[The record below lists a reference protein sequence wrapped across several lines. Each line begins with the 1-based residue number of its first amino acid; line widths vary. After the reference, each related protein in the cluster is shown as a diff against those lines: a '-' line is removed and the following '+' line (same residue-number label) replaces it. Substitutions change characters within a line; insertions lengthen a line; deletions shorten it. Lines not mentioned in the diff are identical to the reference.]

1 MRKKWKYDK
10 ILSISDK
17 QKAKHKLMLKNC
29 LPDIA
34 NYSLLIVFGL
44 FILHSCKQQKEHK
57 HIPTN
62 SKIELNGLVQPTNQ
76 SVFSNVKTITP
87 IQDTIK
93 PVFQATGIIAYN
105 PNLINNISTRIS
117 GRIEKLYMRFNF
129 QEILKGQRIMDLYSP
144 EIVTAQQ
151 EFLYLLNNSSNEI
164 VLIKYSKQKLKWL
177 GLTDEQLIYI
187 EKNKMIINPIPIYS
201 KYSGHIHDVGIS
213 PTEFLST
220 SSSNNGMGSNMN
232 NSMPSPSNAQ
242 IENLP
247 ASQTSALSIKDGMYV
262 QKGQTL
268 FDVYNISKVWVILN
282 IFPVD
287 ANYIQPGDK
296 VLIIRETHPEQ
307 PILSKINFIEAITSQ
322 NASTIKARVYLNN
335 TDNQILKIGTLVTA
349 TIYPKEIPGLWLPR
363 KSVLNLGESQVTF
376 IKVDDQFV
384 ANQIKTGII
393 TDSLIQI
400 ISGIDIR
407 DSIALNAQYLID
419 SESFI
424 KTENEIQ

>member
-10 ILSISDK
+10 IFTIDDK
-17 QKAKHKLMLKNC
+17 QKTKYKLMLKNC
-29 LPDIA
+29 LYDTA
-34 NYSLLIVFGL
+34 NHSLLIVFGL
-44 FILHSCKQQKEHK
+44 FILHSCKQQEEHK

-76 SVFSNVKTITP
+76 YVFSNVKTITP

-117 GRIEKLYMRFNF
+117 GRIEKLYVRFNF

-164 VLIKYSKQKLKWL
+164 ALIKSSKQKLKWL

-187 EKNKMIINPIPIYS
+187 EKNKIIINPIPIYS

-213 PTEFLST
+213 SSEILTLSP
-220 SSSNNGMGSNMN
+220 NNGMGPNMN
-232 NSMPSPSNAQ
+232 NSMPSPSKAQ

-247 ASQTSALSIKDGMYV
+247 SSQTSALSLKDGMYV

-282 IFPVD
+282 FFPVD
-287 ANYIQPGDK
+287 ANYIQLGDK
-296 VLIIRETHPEQ
+296 VSITQEAHPEKS
-307 PILSKINFIEAITSQ
+307 ILSKINFIEAITSQ

-335 TDNQILKIGTLVTA
+335 VDNQILKIGTLVTA
-349 TIYPKEIPGLWLPR
+349 KIYSKEISGLWLPR
-363 KSVLNLGESQVTF
+363 KSVLNLGESQITF
-376 IKVDDQFV
+376 IKVDDHFETK
-384 ANQIKTGII
+384 QIKTGII